1 MTGGN
6 IMHDIHL
13 VALDLDGTLFDNNS
27 RISPRNLAT
36 IKKISNMG
44 VHVVI
49 STGRPFG
56 GLPFEQL
63 HGTGIEYAITANGSA
78 IYEIAT
84 EKCLFEESMDEDTLF
99 PILDFLLKKDIH
111 MDAFIS
117 GKGYSPIQCIQAGQ
131 KLTVP
136 ASIKHYIT
144 NTRTRVDNL
153 PQFIHDNQL
162 KVQKMTLNFFPDE
175 KGVLKDRDSVREFL
189 ESNTSITCVCG
200 GYNNLEFTRA
210 GVSKGT
216 ALHRLAALLD
226 IEPSATMAIGD
237 SENDLAILEAA
248 GIGVAMDN
256 AAPVVRKHADYITAS
271 NTADGVAAAIE
282 HFIPAVLKS

>member
-1 MTGGN
+1 MQ
-6 IMHDIHL
+6 DIRL

-27 RISPRNLAT
+27 RISPRNLET
-36 IKKISNMG
+36 IKKSSDRGI
-44 VHVVI
+44 HVVI

-63 HGTGIEYAITANGSA
+63 QGTDIRYAITANGSA

-84 EKCLFEESMDEDTLF
+84 GKCLYEEAMDEELIF

-111 MDAFIS
+111 MDAFIG
-117 GKGYSPIQCIQAGQ
+117 GKGYSPIQCVEAGQ

-136 ASIKHYIT
+136 ASIKHYII
-144 NTRTRVDNL
+144 NTRTRVENL
-153 PQFIHDNQL
+153 QQFIHDNQL

-175 KGVLKDRDSVREFL
+175 NGVLRDRKCVQEFL
-189 ESNTSITCVCG
+189 ESNPAITCVCG

-226 IEPSATMAIGD
+226 VNPTATMAIGD

-248 GIGVAMDN
+248 GIGVAMAN
-256 AAPVVRKHADYITAS
+256 ASSIVQERADYITAS
-271 NTADGVAAAIE
+271 NTEDGVAAAIE
-282 HFIPAVLKS
+282 HFIPAVLES